1 MNKRIED
8 LILTLTKEQ
17 EIYQML
23 VEIAEDKKTIII
35 ESKVKEL
42 EKLTAKEQGLAMSL
56 MKLEDLRGRIV
67 DDLLKDMGL
76 TKVETITE
84 LINYLEPDEKI
95 RLGSVKNQ
103 LQQVVGLLKD
113 KNQLNGQLIEQSL
126 RYIEFNMSLMA
137 GLEEDN
143 KYSKSAKEQQTKQ
156 RKNLFD
162 VKV

>member
-1 MNKRIED
+1 
-8 LILTLTKEQ
+8 
-17 EIYQML
+17 ML